1 MRQLAQKFHNYV
13 ILHMSYIIVC
23 YSRVIS
29 RLNCQ
34 NIVEL
39 PPLRW
44 LDCFLFEFIC
54 QILKRDLL
62 TAQNLNF
69 SFVYRYQL
77 TQDRLNKAAWNCYRK
92 ACRCVVVLQFVVNC
106 TFFNVNTD
114 ESLTFVEPDVNPV
127 TLVIPVFKNLKTVV
141 VIRVLGVIQDEI
153 ILVGNGSVL
162 WGHDL

>member
-1 MRQLAQKFHNYV
+1 
-13 ILHMSYIIVC
+13 MSYIIVC

-39 PPLRW
+39 HPLGR
-44 LDCFLFEFIC
+44 LDCFLFEFFC

-62 TAQNLNF
+62 TAQDLNV
-69 SFVYRYQL
+69 SFVNRYQF
-77 TQDRLNKAAWNCYRK
+77 TQDRLNRAAWYCYCE

-106 TFFNVNTD
+106 TFFYVDAD

-127 TLVIPVFKNLKTVV
+127 TLVIPVF
-141 VIRVLGVIQDEI
+141 
-153 ILVGNGSVL
+153 
-162 WGHDL
+162 